1 MIVTNKTTIKTNAN
15 AVANINA
22 TKRDGVL
29 SIGGGSSN

>member
-1 MIVTNKTTIKTNAN
+1 MTNVKTTINTKAN
-15 AVANINA
+15 AVAINA

>member
-1 MIVTNKTTIKTNAN
+1 MIVTVKTNTNKAN

-29 SIGGGSSN
+29 SEDPTDR

>member
-1 MIVTNKTTIKTNAN
+1 MFVMNKTNVKTAN